1 MPLLGRVKHKGR
13 KGNEK
18 ATSILLIVLAL
29 AGLGGVCAA
38 YYHLEQQ
45 KQTEEMTYEQN
56 YITVRNA

>member
-1 MPLLGRVKHKGR
+1 MK
-13 KGNEK
+13 K

-29 AGLGGVCAA
+29 AGLGGVCAV

-45 KQTEEMTYEQN
+45 KQTEEMTYEQK

>member
-1 MPLLGRVKHKGR
+1 MLGRVKHKGR

-45 KQTEEMTYEQN
+45 KQTEEMSMNRST
-56 YITVRNA
+56 

>member
-1 MPLLGRVKHKGR
+1 MK
-13 KGNEK
+13 K

-56 YITVRNA
+56 YITVRNT